1 MGDVKT
7 SPIAVPP
14 IAVPSNTSSL
24 PVDITQRSQIPEV
37 NPVTDRTQLETDQLA
52 GPVPSTS
59 IASPLVAQQTQ
70 VDIDDLSEKTGRGF
84 EARGAIVQRMS
95 DSDDEIFNAPSPKTA
110 RKMKE
115 PQVVSKHQF
124 FPRSILASVTPAA
137 PKELAATKSQKKRRH
152 TRLCRAM
159 NRYKFMPSEPVP
171 SKRYHKNDQR
181 FLKKVDEY
189 KVKKMIMECR
199 CAERRFPWFDDCTYR
214 LARAFRFLCRLI
226 HLVCCPPFPPSFFHK
241 LAFWPPPREYFFFI
255 NEDKTK
261 KKAEAAQTAT
271 LKIRRASREAMTSNS
286 NCYRFGF
293 EHECFSE
300 IEGVECFIVR
310 TKFDSYLA
318 CAFIKPANPNPRYT
332 LIFSHPNG
340 SDISDHLSGNELSC
354 YCSINHLFLGIPSL
368 QDTAAFLN
376 CNIVAYDYSGY
387 GISSGRHNERN
398 LYADIEAVYQHIRTE
413 RNIPDESIILW
424 GSSIGTAATV
434 DLAVKLESIAGV
446 ILFAPPTSIVRAL
459 CWKRFCFCCRKRQP
473 CRSPDWK
480 CRMDKFN
487 TIKKIRHVQSPLL
500 IIHGKDDDIIPIEHG
515 EALHIASKTKVLPLW
530 IDGVG
535 HNNIENSSQLW
546 KRVRYF
552 IRCEARPPAV
562 KTAIERG
569 EIKEIAIPEKPSK
582 LKKRKTVDTE
592 SPKMSVRS
600 KRWKKRAETSGTLS
614 RGPFSSNAAT
624 TEFSATDLNEPKL
637 NRNTKK

>member
-1 MGDVKT
+1 MGDFKT
-7 SPIAVPP
+7 SPSAVPP
-14 IAVPSNTSSL
+14 IAVPSNTPTL
-24 PVDITQRSQIPEV
+24 PVDITQRSQIPALD
-37 NPVTDRTQLETDQLA
+37 PVTDRTQLETDQLV
-52 GPVPSTS
+52 GPAPSNS
-59 IASPLVAQQTQ
+59 IASPLLAQQTQ
-70 VDIDDLSEKTGRGF
+70 VDIDELSEKTGRGF
-84 EARGAIVQRMS
+84 EVRGAIAQRMS
-95 DSDDEIFNAPSPKTA
+95 DSDDEIFNASSPKTA

-115 PQVVSKHQF
+115 PQVVSRHKF
-124 FPRSILASVTPAA
+124 FPRSIFASVTPEA
-137 PKELAATKSQKKRRH
+137 PKEISATKSQKKRRH
-152 TRLCRAM
+152 TRFCRAM
-159 NRYKFMPSEPVP
+159 NRYKFMPSDPVP
-171 SKRYHKNDQR
+171 STRYHKNDKR
-181 FLKKVDEY
+181 FLRKVDEY
-189 KVKKMIMECR
+189 KVKKMIMECK
-199 CAERRFPWFDDCTYR
+199 CAERRCPWFDDCTYR
-214 LARAFRFLCRLI
+214 LARAFRFLCRLVY
-226 HLVCCPPFPPSFFHK
+226 LVCCPPFPPSFFHK

-261 KKAEAAQTAT
+261 RKAEAVQTAT
-271 LKIRRASREAMTSNS
+271 LKIRRASREAMNSNN

-310 TKFDSYLA
+310 TKFDNYLA

-340 SDISDHLSGNELSC
+340 SDISDHLS
-354 YCSINHLFLGIPSL
+354 
-368 QDTAAFLN
+368 DTAAFLN

-398 LYADIEAVYQHIRTE
+398 LYADIEAVYQHTRTE

-434 DLAVKLESIAGV
+434 DLAVQLESIAGV

-552 IRCEARPPAV
+552 IRWQVEARPPAV

-569 EIKEIAIPEKPSK
+569 EMKEIVIPEKLSK
-582 LKKRKTVDTE
+582 LKKRKTADTE

-600 KRWKKRAETSGTLS
+600 NRWRKRAETSGTQS

-624 TEFSATDLNEPKL
+624 TEFSMADLNEPKL